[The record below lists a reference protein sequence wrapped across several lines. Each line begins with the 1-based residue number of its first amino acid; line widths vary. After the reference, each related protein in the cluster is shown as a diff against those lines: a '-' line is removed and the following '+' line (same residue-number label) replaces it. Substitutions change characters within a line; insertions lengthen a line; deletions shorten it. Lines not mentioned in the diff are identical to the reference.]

1 MPTDNS
7 ETRRFTM
14 REHPRILVNND
25 FGSIHVKGESQGN
38 ELSIQSTQRNWIL
51 IGETATPAQIH
62 YEQNNDDNSITVTV
76 ERSGSGFSVTE
87 IILNITVPWYTDLD
101 LSTKAGSI
109 DVTTVTGQM
118 LLHTNAGSITVRQ
131 STLDGSSIV
140 QTNAGSVSFEGAI
153 DPQGAYQFMTSTG
166 SVHVILPSHTAFHV
180 DARTDVGSITTNI
193 PGLQVIRLNYMN
205 SEAHGDVGNA
215 PRGTIM
221 LRSNLGSIYLQ
232 QTF

>member
-1 MPTDNS
+1 MSTDNS
-7 ETRRFTM
+7 EARRFSM

-25 FGSIHVKGESQGN
+25 FGSIHVIGEGQGN
-38 ELSIQSTQRNWIL
+38 DVSFQVTQRNWIL
-51 IGETATPAQIH
+51 IGENAAPAQIH
-62 YEQNNDDNSITVTV
+62 YEQNNDDNSIAVTV

-87 IILNITVPWYTDLD
+87 VILNIMVPWNTDLN
-101 LSTKAGSI
+101 LATKAGSI

-118 LLHTNAGSITVRQ
+118 SLHTNAGSITVRQ
-131 STLDGSSIV
+131 TTLCGNSTV
-140 QTNAGSVSFEGAI
+140 QTNAGSVTFEGAI
-153 DPQGAYQFMTSTG
+153 DPQGVYQFMTNTG
-166 SVHVILPSHTAFHV
+166 SVHVVLPSHTAFHV

-205 SEAHGDVGNA
+205 SEAHGDVGNP
-215 PRGTIM
+215 PRGAIM